1 MRKAPVVLLIVASL
15 CLAGTTASAQKVY
28 RWVDSNGVVHY
39 GDHVPPEF
47 ANRDRDL
54 LNNQA
59 ISVGFERGELSAAE
73 IAERD
78 RLVATDE
85 LRRKQERETAQ
96 RDQVLLDTYLSVSDI
111 EELRDRRIE
120 LLESQ
125 MQVTEQY
132 LGNLR
137 KRMRTLEREAAR
149 YSEKDD
155 GDEEMP
161 ENLALELSRTI
172 ASIDLYEE
180 NLERTRLE
188 KDELR
193 EAFAM
198 DIARFRQL
206 KSDTL

>member
-1 MRKAPVVLLIVASL
+1 MVKTQLS
-15 CLAGTTASAQKVY
+15 
-28 RWVDSNGVVHY
+28 
-39 GDHVPPEF
+39 DHVPPEF
-47 ANRDRDL
+47 ASRDRDL

-78 RLVATDE
+78 RRVAAE
-85 LRRKQERETAQ
+85 EVRQRQERETAQ

-149 YSEKDD
+149 YSEEDD
-155 GDEEMP
+155 STEEMP
-161 ENLALELSRTI
+161 ENLALELSRTL

-198 DIARFRQL
+198 DIARFKQL

>member
-1 MRKAPVVLLIVASL
+1 MRKAPVVLLIVSSL
-15 CLAGTTASAQKVY
+15 CLAGMTASAQKVY
-28 RWVDSNGVVHY
+28 RWVDGNGVVHY
-39 GDHVPPEF
+39 GDSVPPEF
-47 ANRDRDL
+47 ADRDRDL
-54 LNNQA
+54 LNKQA
-59 ISVGFERGELSAAE
+59 VSIGFERGELSAAE

-78 RLVATDE
+78 RLVAAE
-85 LRRKQERETAQ
+85 EVRQRQERETAQ

-137 KRMRTLEREAAR
+137 KRVKSLEREAAR
-149 YSEKDD
+149 YSEKSPDS
-155 GDEEMP
+155 EEMP
-161 ENLALELSRTI
+161 ENLALELSRTL

-188 KDELR
+188 KDQLR

-198 DIARFRQL
+198 DIARFKQL
-206 KSDTL
+206 KSDAF